1 MRILLYNFGIST
13 VLLIPICFWAWK
25 PPTPEEWLLLLA
37 VGGFYALTQYLIIL
51 AYRQASAAQISP
63 FNYTVVIFSGLLGWM
78 FFHNVPDLASLAGTI
93 LICAGG
99 ILSIR
104 AGHPE
109 GHGHSHGAGHW
120 NLLPKHP

>member
-1 MRILLYNFGIST
+1 M
-13 VLLIPICFWAWK
+13 A
-25 PPTPEEWLLLLA
+25 PTFDQWLLLLG

-63 FNYTVVIFSGLLGWM
+63 FNYTVVVFSGLLGWM
-78 FFHNVPDLASLAGTI
+78 FFGNIPDLVSLFGTL

-109 GHGHSHGAGHW
+109 GHGHSHGCGHW
-120 NLLPKHP
+120 HLFPKKP